1 MPPPKADELV
11 VHAVKEQFA
20 GLDFCITSPPPWRTL
35 HTAACHHLVFICF
48 ALIATRLHA
57 LITPAGGSMV
67 RGLSLNRLSFR
78 ADLLQSRR
86 CSWASS
92 TTW

>member
-35 HTAACHHLVFICF
+35 HTAACHHLVLF
-48 ALIATRLHA
+48 ALLGFALTPPAKPPISLHQGATDARLY
-57 LITPAGGSMV
+57 TY
-67 RGLSLNRLSFR
+67 
-78 ADLLQSRR
+78 
-86 CSWASS
+86 
-92 TTW
+92 

>member
-35 HTAACHHLVFICF
+35 HTYSCLSPFGFICF
-48 ALIATRLHA
+48 DCHPAASTR
-57 LITPAGGSMV
+57 
-67 RGLSLNRLSFR
+67 
-78 ADLLQSRR
+78 
-86 CSWASS
+86 
-92 TTW
+92 